1 MKKPSGV
8 TKAVQGVELAKSKA
22 ASSFAKSRPGSAFA
36 RGGAAT
42 VPSRMAPAYKAPKPA
57 ALPSS
62 MAVPSAPKPKAPPSL
77 ANIGSSK
84 NPQMLKKGGRS
95 MKK

>member
-1 MKKPSGV
+1 
-8 TKAVQGVELAKSKA
+8 
-22 ASSFAKSRPGSAFA
+22 
-36 RGGAAT
+36 
-42 VPSRMAPAYKAPKPA
+42 
-57 ALPSS
+57 LPSS